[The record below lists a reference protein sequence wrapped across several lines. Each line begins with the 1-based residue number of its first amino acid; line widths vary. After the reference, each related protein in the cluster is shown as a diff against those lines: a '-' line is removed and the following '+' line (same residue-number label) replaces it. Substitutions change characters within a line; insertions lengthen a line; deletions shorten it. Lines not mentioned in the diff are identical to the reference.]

1 MFPNLSSPGSGQSLP
16 LSARYPRSILNDK
29 VYFMLC
35 HMFRVG
41 IILSI
46 FQGIRVARVCNN

>member
-1 MFPNLSSPGSGQSLP
+1 MFPYLSSPGPGQILL
-16 LSARYPRSILNDK
+16 LSAHYPRSILNDK
-29 VYFMLC
+29 IYFMLC

-46 FQGIRVARVCNN
+46 FQGIRVTRLWNN